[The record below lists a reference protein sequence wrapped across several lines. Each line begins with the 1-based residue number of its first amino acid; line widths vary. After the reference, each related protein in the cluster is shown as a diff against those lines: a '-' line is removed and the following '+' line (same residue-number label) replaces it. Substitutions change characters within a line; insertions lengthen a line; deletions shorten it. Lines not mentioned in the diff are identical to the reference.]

1 MRSKKIIPWV
11 VALAMA
17 GGSSTALAGN
27 TFNDALGG
35 GLGGAIGAAV
45 GGSMGGQTGAVIGGG
60 LGGAGGA
67 ILAGKYN
74 EHDDD
79 HYRGRDWHHRRDARY
94 DRREHDHGRHR
105 GWDRHDRRH

>member
-105 GWDRHDRRH
+105 GWDHHDRRH